1 MTPIAGSSNVLI
13 PEVRAKLSMRI
24 APGADPAQELDALAR
39 HLEAHVPWG
48 AQVNVERDTDMGQPF
63 RCATGGPG
71 YAAARRAMEA
81 AYGRPPGEAGSGG
94 SIPLLETL
102 QRVAPNAEFILWG
115 AEDVAKS
122 RIHSSD
128 ESVDPAE
135 IERMILSQAF
145 LLKELAEPG
154 SRRAP

>member
-63 RCATGGPG
+63 RCATADLGTRRPVARWRPR
-71 YAAARRAMEA
+71 AAGHRAKPARV
-81 AYGRPPGEAGSGG
+81 GRHRSWRPSKGWRPTPS
-94 SIPLLETL
+94 SSSDI
-102 QRVAPNAEFILWG
+102 
-115 AEDVAKS
+115 AKS
-122 RIHSSD
+122 RIHASD